1 MTSAITLS
9 MEDRK
14 ALVLQRAIAQYEA
27 LREKWLSER
36 TPDQLAL
43 IEENLRKPRPLH
55 HALSIE
61 KERSGVVTRSLYPY
75 PGLKVLKW

>member
-14 ALVLQRAIAQYEA
+14 ALGLQRAIAQYEA

-43 IEENLRKPRPLH
+43 IEENQ
-55 HALSIE
+55 
-61 KERSGVVTRSLYPY
+61 
-75 PGLKVLKW
+75 